1 MRIGDIDIYHLPTW
15 LEGIFEKV
23 ERTCYTKLEEDSEF
37 YREVLEEVHELLDK
51 HRFLSTIADSD
62 EIVEPMNLSLE
73 ETKALS
79 RFWALEVD
87 RMSMEM
93 VQMYL
98 LGCRGMWE
106 LIELLG
112 LNKVER
118 CDFAEKVQN
127 KNKDVD
133 Y

>member
-1 MRIGDIDIYHLPTW
+1 MLN
-15 LEGIFEKV
+15 E
-23 ERTCYTKLEEDSEF
+23 
-37 YREVLEEVHELLDK
+37 
-51 HRFLSTIADSD
+51 RFLSTIADSD

-98 LGCRGMWE
+98 LGCRSMWE
-106 LIELLG
+106 LMELLG
-112 LNKVER
+112 LNKAER
-118 CDFAEKVQN
+118 YDFAKKVQN
-127 KNKDVD
+127 KNKDID
-133 Y
+133 C

>member
-1 MRIGDIDIYHLPTW
+1 MRIGDIDIYHLPAW
-15 LEGIFEKV
+15 LEGIFEEI
-23 ERTCYTKLEEDSEF
+23 ERTCYTELEEDSEF
-37 YREVLEEVHELLDK
+37 YREILEEVHGLLDK
-51 HRFLSTIADSD
+51 HKFLSTIADRD
-62 EIVEPMNLSLE
+62 ESVEPMNLSLE

-106 LIELLG
+106 LMELLN
-112 LNKVER
+112 LKP
-118 CDFAEKVQN
+118 
-127 KNKDVD
+127 
-133 Y
+133 